1 MRKNRD
7 LILSI
12 MIPII
17 VALWEFL
24 YYKILFHNNMLISL
38 DDLSENN
45 IFNILIQ
52 HIVVNL
58 PIVIFLMITLKK
70 INYKKLYFNL
80 PTKRLWKIILIIL
93 VIICFALFI
102 YGFSI
107 SHNIVKVLYS
117 FIFYLI
123 FVSVGE
129 EFIFRCLIP
138 FLQKDKIPKIIEWLL
153 PNILF
158 SLTHLIVLFVDTS
171 GLNEISLITLI
182 IYLITTI
189 IFGVVME
196 LLKRKSGSLY
206 VPILAHTIYDF
217 YGEIMLWL

>member
-12 MIPII
+12 VIPMIA
-17 VALWEFL
+17 VLWEFL
-24 YYKILFHNNMLISL
+24 YYKILFNNNMLISL

-58 PIVIFLMITLKK
+58 PIIIFFIIALKK

-80 PTKRLWKIILIIL
+80 PTKKLWKIILMIL
-93 VIICFALFI
+93 AVVYFGLFI

-107 SHNIVKVLYS
+107 SHNIVKALYS

-123 FVSVGE
+123 FVSFGE
-129 EFIFRCLIP
+129 EYIFRCLIP
-138 FLQKDKIPKIIEWLL
+138 FLQKDKLPKTIEWFL

-158 SLTHLIVLFVDTS
+158 SLMHLIILFVDTS
-171 GLNEISLITLI
+171 GLNEITLTALI

-206 VPILAHTIYDF
+206 VPILAHAIYDF
-217 YGEIMLWL
+217 CGEIMLWL